1 MFIGGNGYLAPLD
14 KKMVTYEHRLVTIAV
29 YPFNTHL

>member
-14 KKMVTYEHRLVTIAV
+14 KKMVTHKHGLVTIAV
-29 YPFNTHL
+29 NPFNTHL